1 MADNHAVGDDAPTK
15 PQRSPFPVVR
25 LLYSFGYAIIAW
37 FVIYLIFL
45 LAIFQFAVLAA
56 TGRLNEE
63 LKDFSSRLV
72 QYLWELLAFVTFVRD
87 EQPSLTQ

>member
-1 MADNHAVGDDAPTK
+1 MTDNHAVGDGAPTK
-15 PQRSPFPVVR
+15 PQRSSFPVVR

-45 LAIFQFAVLAA
+45 LAIFQFAVLAV